1 MLELTVKLL
10 VVAELVEREGSLV
23 DVTCLEEVVVVVLS
37 DVEEPLVDIVS
48 IGVLNFELEIPVV
61 VALVEVE
68 ALAVDVTLLEVEDER
83 IDIVVFLEVE
93 VPLALVDEWVIDA
106 WLVLLEWCHVEGFM
120 IVGTILV
127 VETVVIVEEVLA
139 AEDTDVGE
147 ETVELV
153 VKDVRV
159 VRLVLVWV
167 YFPDVIA
174 VVRVTL

>member
-1 MLELTVKLL
+1 
-10 VVAELVEREGSLV
+10 
-23 DVTCLEEVVVVVLS
+23 VVVVLS

-93 VPLALVDEWVIDA
+93 VPLALVDEWVIYA
-106 WLVLLEWCHVEGFM
+106 LLVLLEWCHVEGFM